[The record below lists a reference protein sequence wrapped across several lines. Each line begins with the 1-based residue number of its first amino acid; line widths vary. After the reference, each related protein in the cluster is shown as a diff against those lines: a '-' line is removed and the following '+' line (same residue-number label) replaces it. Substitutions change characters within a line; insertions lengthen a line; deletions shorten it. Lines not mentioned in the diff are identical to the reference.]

1 MEVVA
6 GFAAFSGRTIVVSKG
21 VAGKVSAEIKNQPW
35 DLAFNAVLESQGLAG
50 VTLEGAII
58 EVVNKTARAR
68 ADSTSRVA
76 TVLVR
81 VNYAKATS
89 LVPAVKSI
97 LSKRGDVVAD
107 STNNALVITETT
119 TRVNQ
124 VEQFVRGLD
133 IRPPQVSIQA
143 EIIFINPPAPNLG
156 G

>member
-1 MEVVA
+1 MIRRPPRSTL
-6 GFAAFSGRTIVVSKG
+6 FPYTTLFRS
-21 VAGKVSAEIKNQPW
+21 
-35 DLAFNAVLESQGLAG
+35 
-50 VTLEGAII
+50 LEGGII
-58 EVVNKTARAR
+58 QVVNKTDLAR
-68 ADSTSRVA
+68 ADSTVPVS

-97 LSKRGDVVAD
+97 LTKRGDVVAD

-133 IRPPQVSIQA
+133 IRTPQVSIQA
-143 EIIFINPPAPNLG
+143 KIIFINRTDVEEFGVKYDLG
-156 G
+156 SPTQFFNH